1 MENFMWFLTGNP
13 NKSFLIV
20 LVVLKTLIFGPIL
33 FLSCINDPAD
43 DVIYIIVIHASDT
56 TPL

>member
-1 MENFMWFLTGNP
+1 M
-13 NKSFLIV
+13 